1 MSFLRAIGFLS
12 LPLLFLAACDPA
24 AREANVN
31 QDKYIDDYITANFA
45 DNTVYRED
53 GVCRVVITPGQ
64 ASAPV
69 VEKGDSVYLFY
80 AGYTFGQNG
89 PEAQFTLDSSMVR
102 IGSGLVRGL
111 EKGLPGAQ
119 LGEESLVIFS
129 ADDGYGSTQVGLVPE
144 NTALMFDVII
154 ADIKK
159 NQ

>member
-1 MSFLRAIGFLS
+1 MSILRAIGFLS
-12 LPLLFLAACDPA
+12 LPLLLLAACDPA

-31 QDKYIDDYITANFA
+31 QDKYIDDYITAKFP

-53 GVCRVVITPGQ
+53 GVCRVVITPGP

-69 VEKGDSVYLFY
+69 VERGDSVYLYY

-89 PEAQFTLDSSMVR
+89 PEVQFTLDSTKVR
-102 IGSGLVRGL
+102 IGSDLIRGL
-111 EKGLPGAQ
+111 EKGLPGAL

-129 ADDGYGSTQVGLVPE
+129 ADDGYGSSQVGLVPE

-159 NQ
+159 NH